1 MKDYYQILGVNKSAN
16 KEDIKKAFR
25 KLAHKYHPDKKNGDE
40 EKFKEVNEAYQVLS
54 NDQKR
59 SEYDTYGRVFS
70 GGGGGAGQQSSG
82 FDGFDFSSGFGGFQG
97 AQGFE
102 DFDLGDI
109 FGDLFGGSRRS
120 GSARGRD
127 IAIDVELSFEESVF
141 GTNRSILIQKNSTCD
156 LCQGS
161 GADEGSEMIACPT
174 CNGRGRV
181 REARRSLLGT
191 ITTEKTC
198 GVCYGK
204 GKVPQKKCTQCQG
217 TGVYRKE
224 EEINISIPAGV
235 EDGEM
240 IRLSGMG
247 EAIPGGNPGDLYAK
261 VHVKKHSVFQRD
273 KDDIRMDLNIKLSDA
288 LLGATYT
295 IDTLDG
301 KIDLKIPAG
310 IGFNE
315 VLRIRGKGVFQSK
328 SKRGDLLVR
337 VKITMPRKIS
347 KDARGAIENLKKE
360 GI

>member
-1 MKDYYQILGVNKSAN
+1 MKDYYQILGVNKTAD
-16 KEDIKKAFR
+16 KEEIKKAFR
-25 KLAHKYHPDKKNGDE
+25 KLAHKYHPDKKTGDE

-59 SEYDTYGRVFS
+59 SEYDTYGRVFA
-70 GGGGGAGQQSSG
+70 GGGGGGQTSG
-82 FDGFDFSSGFGGFQG
+82 FDGFDFSGFQG
-97 AQGFE
+97 FQGTQGFE
-102 DFDLGDI
+102 DFDIGDI
-109 FGDLFGGSRRS
+109 FGEFFGGGGRSR
-120 GSARGRD
+120 GARGRD

-141 GTNRSILIQKNSTCD
+141 GADRSILIQKNSTCD
-156 LCQGS
+156 HCQGS
-161 GADEGSEMIACPT
+161 GAEKGSEMVTCPT

-191 ITTEKTC
+191 ITTEKVC
-198 GVCYGK
+198 GVCFGK
-204 GKVPQKKCTQCQG
+204 GKVPQKKCDQCRG

-247 EAIPGGNPGDLYAK
+247 EAVPGGTSGDLYAK
-261 VHVKKHSVFQRD
+261 VHVKKHSTFQRD
-273 KDDIRMDLNIKLSDA
+273 GNDIRMDLNIKLSDA

-315 VLRIRGKGVFQSK
+315 VLRIRGKGVFYSK

-337 VKITMPRKIS
+337 IKITMPRKIS
-347 KDARGAIENLKKE
+347 KQSKKAIEELKKE